1 MPQQRFGMEE
11 KMNEPSVAQIRAF
24 RLRAHHLDRTYAY
37 EDIPE
42 AVGACGMQNTPPG
55 AWENALYHRIPSCS
69 LMQMER
75 LLYGSPTD
83 SETGKALLQA
93 WSLRGAPF
101 VFPASESGT
110 FLSALIPQEDEPW
123 IYTRGITLA
132 LDYLGLEMGPLFEL
146 LKQVIS
152 GLDRNVIVG
161 KNPLDQTLAQWMLPF
176 LPEEKRALD
185 AALHVRRTGPS
196 DRGRS
201 GGFLPASS
209 MCLLRPGGIRQA
221 SAGRPFLHFLSE
233 LAGDF
238 PVPG

>member
-1 MPQQRFGMEE
+1 
-11 KMNEPSVAQIRAF
+11 MNEPSVAQIRAF

-110 FLSALIPQEDEPW
+110 FLSALIPQEDEPGSIRGASPWRW
-123 IYTRGITLA
+123 IIWNGN
-132 LDYLGLEMGPLFEL
+132 GP
-146 LKQVIS
+146 
-152 GLDRNVIVG
+152 
-161 KNPLDQTLAQWMLPF
+161 
-176 LPEEKRALD
+176 
-185 AALHVRRTGPS
+185 
-196 DRGRS
+196 
-201 GGFLPASS
+201 
-209 MCLLRPGGIRQA
+209 
-221 SAGRPFLHFLSE
+221 
-233 LAGDF
+233 
-238 PVPG
+238 PV

>member
-1 MPQQRFGMEE
+1 MGEE

-69 LMQMER
+69 LVQMER
-75 LLYGSPTD
+75 LLYGSPAD

-123 IYTRGITLA
+123 I
-132 LDYLGLEMGPLFEL
+132 
-146 LKQVIS
+146 
-152 GLDRNVIVG
+152 
-161 KNPLDQTLAQWMLPF
+161 
-176 LPEEKRALD
+176 
-185 AALHVRRTGPS
+185 
-196 DRGRS
+196 
-201 GGFLPASS
+201 
-209 MCLLRPGGIRQA
+209 
-221 SAGRPFLHFLSE
+221 
-233 LAGDF
+233 
-238 PVPG
+238 